1 MRLISKTYE
10 LLGHVGHRRASS
22 NSTAPA
28 RSIFVIRRQALLK
41 IVVMDYGAASPAR
54 EHTKGSKNVFAAR
67 YASDTNNAYNGR
79 LVAQK
84 KHLVSMKAMPP
95 VELVS
100 NVGQP
105 RKGKPELNTG
115 LMPIWLVEFE
125 GRIC

>member
-1 MRLISKTYE
+1 MRLIHKTYE
-10 LLGHVGHRRASS
+10 LLGMLAIVEPHRTP
-22 NSTAPA
+22 TAPA
-28 RSIFVIRRQALLK
+28 RSIFVIRRHALLK
-41 IVVMDYGAASPAR
+41 IVVMIMVRRALCATYQR
-54 EHTKGSKNVFAAR
+54 QQNVFAAR
-67 YASDTNNAYNGR
+67 YASDTNNSYNGT

-84 KHLVSMKAMPP
+84 KHLVSMKATP